1 MEHIQLSGFWQVVD
15 LIKYWVLFAT
25 HRKNAILVKYSAKVL
40 RSSNFNCF
48 SLPSSLNET
57 EVHIIAR
64 IKAINFFQPLTITVP
79 INAIIYTIST
89 LHQNSYL
96 LFYTDRKA
104 CMYVGSQRTS
114 AARKNRSPTRLS
126 FVSPLSC
133 FPWRA
138 IPPVHCRHFS
148 GRSHIIFISL
158 HVSLLLIIV

>member
-1 MEHIQLSGFWQVVD
+1 MVD
-15 LIKYWVLFAT
+15 LIKYWVLFST
-25 HRKNAILVKYSAKVL
+25 HLKNAILVKYSAKVL

-48 SLPSSLNET
+48 SSPSSLNET

-79 INAIIYTIST
+79 ISRKRLMLSFTQFQHYTKIVICSST
-89 LHQNSYL
+89 PIGRH
-96 LFYTDRKA
+96 A
-104 CMYVGSQRTS
+104 CTS
-114 AARKNRSPTRLS
+114 EVSGPAQLEKNRSPTRLS

-133 FPWRA
+133 FPWRV